1 MKAEII
7 AIGSELVSGQG
18 LDTNS
23 QWLSRALA
31 ALGISVHFHTTL
43 GDDLEENLDAF
54 RVAIGRADLVFTS
67 GGLGPTQDDLTREA
81 LAQVAGVPLVEDP
94 AALEAIAAMFARRNR
109 VMAERNRVQALFPQG
124 ASSITNRTGTAPGIW
139 MQVGKATFGCLPGV
153 PSEMRIMFDEEVAPR
168 LRALGG
174 PGRVI
179 LHHKINLFG
188 KGESDIE
195 ADAMDLTARGRNP
208 EIGITAHDSTI
219 SFRIRAEGD
228 DEAEARLALVPTLE
242 LIRSRFGDL
251 IVGEGADDVAEAFL
265 AQLIR
270 TRYTLATA
278 ESCTGGLV
286 SQMITAQAGVSDYF
300 PGGVISY
307 SNAAKVNLL
316 DVPSRLIEAHG
327 AVSPEVAEAM
337 AVGVRRKFGADLGI
351 SVTGIAGPTGGSPL
365 KPVGLVYLGL
375 ATPTEVSSRRLD
387 IGSDQPR
394 EIIQRRSAKNAL
406 NWARLALL
414 KVEPHPSR

>member
-251 IVGEGADDVAEAFL
+251 IVGEGADDVAEALL